1 MMGGGLL
8 ASLSPPVAAAATKAS
23 GCCSDFHGHPIWR
36 NAHPGSTRFLHVA
49 QGCGGRTTT
58 HRHLTKQRWF
68 SCREQELGYLSSSG
82 GEMLVASVGRK
93 QRRCVEDVMVVR
105 CLRKT
110 EGEEVLP
117 KRAVIVGAGPAGALL
132 ALLLARQ
139 NWRVDVFESK
149 HWDGD
154 HWTAG
159 EPAGW
164 SVMLGG
170 RAAHCLEKVG
180 LKEEVW
186 LKGVV
191 CTGRTT
197 IRERG
202 LTPKYQAYGYDMLA
216 IPQAELAAVL
226 INSGLSNH
234 PSQIFYHFGWS
245 LQCLHPDDATAEFSH
260 LCEDGGS
267 GGSSSVEK
275 MSVTADLIVGADGL
289 HSKTR
294 EELEWKTPSFSSS
307 LQQIP
312 AGRHLRLRVP
322 MDVVGTQIDEAG
334 RVHGPSMLVVVRSSR
349 LLWGLPNC
357 DGTMALTLQ
366 GIKGSTT
373 SDVSKEMSESFP
385 ELAEIFSVDAE
396 ATRQLAGAKERTQG
410 TVVATTFNYKQTV
423 LIGDAAHSLLNVTHL
438 GTGLALEDCLVLG
451 GLLQE
456 SLVAIS
462 DSPETRDGQVAE
474 CVTAAL
480 ARFSEE
486 RMPEMTAAANLCSE
500 VAKTNMFQVE
510 LQQAIMRVIARVVPK
525 IQPWQKSA
533 NTKVV
538 SIKQLAGWRVREIVL
553 VRVALVFALLLMLI
567 RAIRLV
573 RLELHVSIKYLES

>member
-1 MMGGGLL
+1 
-8 ASLSPPVAAAATKAS
+8 
-23 GCCSDFHGHPIWR
+23 
-36 NAHPGSTRFLHVA
+36 
-49 QGCGGRTTT
+49 
-58 HRHLTKQRWF
+58 
-68 SCREQELGYLSSSG
+68 
-82 GEMLVASVGRK
+82 
-93 QRRCVEDVMVVR
+93 
-105 CLRKT
+105 
-110 EGEEVLP
+110 
-117 KRAVIVGAGPAGALL
+117 
-132 ALLLARQ
+132 
-139 NWRVDVFESK
+139 
-149 HWDGD
+149 
-154 HWTAG
+154 
-159 EPAGW
+159 
-164 SVMLGG
+164 
-170 RAAHCLEKVG
+170 
-180 LKEEVW
+180 
-186 LKGVV
+186 
-191 CTGRTT
+191 
-197 IRERG
+197 

-245 LQCLHPDDATAEFSH
+245 LQCLHPDEATTEFSH
-260 LCEDGGS
+260 LCEDGDG

-275 MSVTADLIVGADGL
+275 MSVTADLVVGADGL

-423 LIGDAAHSLLNVTHL
+423 KLQNILGILFLI
-438 GTGLALEDCLVLG
+438 
-451 GLLQE
+451 
-456 SLVAIS
+456 
-462 DSPETRDGQVAE
+462 
-474 CVTAAL
+474 
-480 ARFSEE
+480 
-486 RMPEMTAAANLCSE
+486 
-500 VAKTNMFQVE
+500 
-510 LQQAIMRVIARVVPK
+510 
-525 IQPWQKSA
+525 
-533 NTKVV
+533 
-538 SIKQLAGWRVREIVL
+538 
-553 VRVALVFALLLMLI
+553 
-567 RAIRLV
+567 
-573 RLELHVSIKYLES
+573 